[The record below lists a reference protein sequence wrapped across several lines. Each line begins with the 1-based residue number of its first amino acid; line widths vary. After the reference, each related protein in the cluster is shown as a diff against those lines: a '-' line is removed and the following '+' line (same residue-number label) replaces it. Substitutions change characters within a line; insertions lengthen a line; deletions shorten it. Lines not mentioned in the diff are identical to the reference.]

1 MTVTIKGDVPAACAD
16 NHSLVPFLVGT
27 AVGGVAG
34 ALVGTLL
41 SAYTAQAVAA
51 LVHVAGRRSV
61 ERDRERLK
69 FELMLQ

>member
-1 MTVTIKGDVPAACAD
+1 MTAAIRDEAREHAD
-16 NHSLVPFLVGT
+16 GNHSLAPFL
-27 AVGGVAG
+27 AG
-34 ALVGTLL
+34 AALGGAAGVLLGTLL

-51 LVHVAGRRSV
+51 LIHFTGRRSV

>member
-1 MTVTIKGDVPAACAD
+1 MTAAIRDESRESAD
-16 NHSLVPFLVGT
+16 GNHSLAPFL
-27 AVGGVAG
+27 AG
-34 ALVGTLL
+34 AALGGAAGVLIGTLL

-51 LVHVAGRRSV
+51 LIHFTGRRSV

>member
-1 MTVTIKGDVPAACAD
+1 MTAATKSHASGEAEG
-16 NHSLVPFLVGT
+16 NHSLAPFL
-27 AVGGVAG
+27 AG
-34 ALVGTLL
+34 AALGGAAGMLLGTLL

-51 LVHVAGRRSV
+51 LIHFTGRRSV

>member
-1 MTVTIKGDVPAACAD
+1 MTAPNTTNAPAAPAV
-16 NHSLVPFLVGT
+16 NHSLMPFLVGT

-34 ALVGTLL
+34 ALVGALL
-41 SAYTAQAVAA
+41 SAYAAQAVAA
-51 LVHVAGRRSV
+51 LIHVAGRRSV

>member
-1 MTVTIKGDVPAACAD
+1 MTATIKDDLPMAVAD
-16 NHSLVPFLVGT
+16 SHSLAPFLIGT
-27 AVGGVAG
+27 AVGGLAG
-34 ALVGTLL
+34 AVVGTLL

-51 LVHVAGRRSV
+51 LIHVAGRRSV

>member
-1 MTVTIKGDVPAACAD
+1 MTATINDDVPSNAAERRL
-16 NHSLVPFLVGT
+16 LVPFLIGT
-27 AVGGVAG
+27 AVGGLAG
-34 ALVGTLL
+34 ALLGTLL

-51 LVHVAGRRSV
+51 LIHVAGRRSV

>member
-1 MTVTIKGDVPAACAD
+1 MKAIIKGDSPRASAGRR
-16 NHSLVPFLVGT
+16 SLAPFLVGT
-27 AVGGVAG
+27 AIGGLAG
-34 ALVGTLL
+34 AVLGTLL

-51 LVHVAGRRSV
+51 LIHVAGRRSV

>member
-1 MTVTIKGDVPAACAD
+1 MTAQKTSKVSAASGD
-16 NHSLVPFLVGT
+16 NHLLVPFLVGT

-34 ALVGTLL
+34 ALLGTLL

-51 LVHVAGRRSV
+51 LIHVAGRRSV

>member
-1 MTVTIKGDVPAACAD
+1 MTVTIKGDVPAASAD

-61 ERDRERLK
+61 ERDRERLR

>member
-1 MTVTIKGDVPAACAD
+1 MTATINDDVPSTAAERR
-16 NHSLVPFLVGT
+16 SLVPFLIGT
-27 AVGGVAG
+27 AVGGLAG
-34 ALVGTLL
+34 ALLGTLL

-51 LVHVAGRRSV
+51 LIHVAGRRSV